1 MYIYTYIY
9 IYIYI
14 ICIYIYIYQ
23 EYVNHYVSI
32 YTNQDKQEESYS
44 NHNRN
49 LLKYNKCSW
58 KVIVTK

>member
-1 MYIYTYIY
+1 MYIY
-9 IYIYI
+9 IY
-14 ICIYIYIYQ
+14 IYIYIYQ

-49 LLKYNKCSW
+49 FLKYNKCS
-58 KVIVTK
+58 